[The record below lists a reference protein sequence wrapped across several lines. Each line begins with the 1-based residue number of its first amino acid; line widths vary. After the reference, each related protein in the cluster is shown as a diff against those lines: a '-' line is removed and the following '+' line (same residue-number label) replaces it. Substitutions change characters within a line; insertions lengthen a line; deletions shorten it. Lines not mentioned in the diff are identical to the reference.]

1 MMKKLILAVL
11 IIIYLLISAK
21 VRLHGCHSRLSGHLR
36 RLAEARI
43 FLQNP
48 EGLRTSRN
56 DKNINN
62 VVLLMTV
69 LVTVLTG
76 CHTIHG
82 VGQDIESAG
91 ESIQKATDK

>member
-11 IIIYLLISAK
+11 IIIYL
-21 VRLHGCHSRLSGHLR
+21 
-36 RLAEARI
+36 
-43 FLQNP
+43 
-48 EGLRTSRN
+48 
-56 DKNINN
+56 
-62 VVLLMTV
+62 
-69 LVTVLTG
+69 TVLTG